1 MGKIVV
7 LDDNMVNMIAA
18 GEVIERPASV
28 VKELLENS
36 IDAGAGKVVV
46 NIDDGGR
53 KLISVV
59 DDGAGMDA
67 DDLSR
72 AFEPHATSK
81 ITTSADLLGI
91 STMGFR
97 GEALAS
103 IAAVSTVDVVSR
115 VADAIEASSLTI
127 DCGKKEEVAPSS
139 GDYGTT
145 IGVRNLFYKVPARRK
160 FLRTTN
166 TEMTHIT
173 EHFTR
178 IALAHCGLDMTL
190 IHNGRQLY
198 HLVGGG
204 NLRDRIAQL
213 IGRAL
218 ADDLIELESEERG
231 IRVFALLGRPNRAR
245 ANSKFQYV
253 FLNRRFIRDKFVT
266 HAIKEA
272 YRGLIEPNKFP
283 MVFLFLRMPPD
294 RYDVNVHPTK
304 IEVRFDNA
312 NLVHSQVLALLR
324 EKLLSMN
331 LEIDARLPTSA
342 ASLGPQQVTSG
353 VDEARRQRIAEA
365 MADFFKHHKPVA
377 GPQQHLGFP
386 APAHAKAARAGI
398 ASAGLQTTEKHE
410 PTVAAPPKKF
420 LQIHNSYIVTE
431 ADEGFIIIDQ
441 HALHERIIYEDLC
454 RKVSDGNL
462 QSQRLLMPET
472 FEVTDAQAEATKTNS
487 QLLEKMGIHLEPF
500 GPKTM
505 AIQAFPSML
514 AKVNRLEFV
523 QDLLDMLTDKTV
535 GLDAERLLHEV
546 LDMTACKAAIKA
558 GRALTEQEMVQ
569 LVADKDTIERAGR
582 CPHGRPTTIKFSLD
596 ELEKQFKRT

>member
-1 MGKIVV
+1 MGKILV

-36 IDAGAGKVVV
+36 IDAGASKVVV
-46 NIDDGGR
+46 NIEDGGR

-81 ITTSADLLGI
+81 ITTSLDLSSI

-103 IAAVSTVDVVSR
+103 IAAVSMVDIVSR
-115 VADAIEASSLTI
+115 VADSIEANRLTI
-127 DCGKKEEVAPSS
+127 DCGKKEEVAPCS

-145 IGVRNLFYKVPARRK
+145 IEVRDLFYKVPARRK
-160 FLRTTN
+160 FLRTAN

-178 IALAHCGLDMTL
+178 IALAHCRLDMTL
-190 IHNGRQLY
+190 THNNKQLY
-198 HLVGGG
+198 RLLGGD

-213 IGRAL
+213 VGSTL
-218 ADDLIELESEERG
+218 ADDLIELGGEEKG
-231 IRVFALLGRPNRAR
+231 ISIFALLGRPTQAR
-245 ANSKFQYV
+245 ANNKFQYI
-253 FLNRRFIRDKFVT
+253 FLNKRFIRDKFIG

-283 MVFLFLRMPPD
+283 MVFCFLQMPAEA
-294 RYDVNVHPTK
+294 YDVNVHPTK

-312 NLVHSQVLALLR
+312 NFVHSQVLALLR
-324 EKLLSMN
+324 EKLLNMN
-331 LEIDARLPTSA
+331 FEVDARLPTSA
-342 ASLGPQQVTSG
+342 VSLSAQGTVSSA
-353 VDEARRQRIAEA
+353 DEARRQRITEA
-365 MADFFKHHKPVA
+365 MADFFKQHKPVA
-377 GPQQHLGFP
+377 SSQQHLGFSGRGP
-386 APAHAKAARAGI
+386 SKTDYTGSASAVGQSAARQE
-398 ASAGLQTTEKHE
+398 QTV
-410 PTVAAPPKKF
+410 VAESRKY
-420 LQIHNSYIVTE
+420 LQIHDSYIVTE
-431 ADEGFIIIDQ
+431 ADEGFVIIDQ

-454 RKVSDGNL
+454 RKVSEGNL
-462 QSQRLLMPET
+462 ESQRLLIPET
-472 FEVTDAQAEATKTNS
+472 FELTDAQAEAIQANS
-487 QLLEKMGIHLEPF
+487 QLLDKMGILLEPF

-514 AKVNRLEFV
+514 AKVNRLQFV
-523 QDLLDMLTDKTV
+523 QDLLDMLTDKDI
-535 GLDAERLLHEV
+535 GPDAERLLHEA
-546 LDMTACKAAIKA
+546 LDMAACKAAIKA
-558 GRALTEQEMVQ
+558 GRTLTDEEMAQ
-569 LVADKDTIERAGR
+569 LVADKETIERAGR
-582 CPHGRPTTIKFSLD
+582 CPHGRPTTIKFTLS

>member
-1 MGKIVV
+1 MGKIIV

-36 IDAGAGKVVV
+36 IDAGASKVVV
-46 NIDDGGR
+46 NIEDGGR

-81 ITTSADLLGI
+81 ISTNTDLLGI

-115 VADAIEASSLTI
+115 VADSIEAGRLTI
-127 DCGKKEEVAPSS
+127 DCGKTEPVAPCS

-145 IGVRNLFYKVPARRK
+145 IEVRNVFYKVPARRK
-160 FLRTTN
+160 FLRTAN
-166 TEMTHIT
+166 TEMTHII

-178 IALAHCGLDMTL
+178 IALAHCQLDMTL
-190 IHNGRQLY
+190 THNNRQLY
-198 HLVGGG
+198 RLVGGG
-204 NLRDRIAQL
+204 NLKDRIRQL
-213 IGRAL
+213 VGATL
-218 ADDLIELESEERG
+218 ADDLIETQSEERG
-231 IRVFALLGRPNRAR
+231 IGIFALLGRPTQTR
-245 ANSKFQYV
+245 ANNKFQYI
-253 FLNRRFIRDKFVT
+253 FLNKRFIRDKFIT

-283 MVFLFLRMPPD
+283 MVFLFLQMPPD
-294 RYDVNVHPTK
+294 AYDVNVHPTK

-312 NLVHSQVLALLR
+312 NLVHSGVLALLR
-324 EKLLSMN
+324 EKLLGMN
-331 LEIDARLPTSA
+331 FDTSARLPTSA
-342 ASLGPQQVTSG
+342 VSLGAETVISSA
-353 VDEARRQRIAEA
+353 DEARRQRIAEA
-365 MADFFKHHKPVA
+365 MADFFKHHKPIA
-377 GPQQHLGFP
+377 SSQQHLGFSGP
-386 APAHAKAARAGI
+386 AHPKTGYNSSAPAAAQTGAEQEQAVVAG
-398 ASAGLQTTEKHE
+398 
-410 PTVAAPPKKF
+410 PRKF

-441 HALHERIIYEDLC
+441 HALHERIIYEDMC
-454 RKVSDGNL
+454 RKLSQGNL
-462 QSQRLLMPET
+462 QSQRLLIPET
-472 FEVTDAQAEATKTNS
+472 FEVTCAQAEAIESNS
-487 QLLEKMGIHLEPF
+487 ELLTKMGIQLEPF

-514 AKVNRLEFV
+514 AKGNRLRFV
-523 QDLLDMLTDKTV
+523 QDLLDMLTDKDI

-546 LDMTACKAAIKA
+546 LDMAACKAAIKA
-558 GRALTEQEMVQ
+558 GQTLTDEEMAQ
-569 LVADKDTIERAGR
+569 LAADKGTIERAGR

>member
-1 MGKIVV
+1 MGKIIV

-36 IDAGAGKVVV
+36 IDAGASKVVV
-46 NIDDGGR
+46 NIEDGGR

-67 DDLSR
+67 DDLSK

-81 ITTSADLLGI
+81 VGTSADLLGI

-103 IAAVSTVDVVSR
+103 IAAVSSVNVVSR
-115 VADAIEASSLTI
+115 VTDSIEAGRLTI
-127 DCGKKEEVAPSS
+127 DCGKAEPVSPCS

-160 FLRTTN
+160 FLRTAN
-166 TEMTHIT
+166 TEMTHII

-190 IHNGRQLY
+190 IHNSRQLY

-204 NLRDRIAQL
+204 SIRNRIAQL
-213 IGRAL
+213 LGTTV
-218 ADDLIELESEERG
+218 ADDLIKLESEEKG
-231 IRVFALLGRPNRAR
+231 ITIFALLGRPTQAR
-245 ANSKFQYV
+245 ANNKFQYV
-253 FLNRRFIRDKFVT
+253 FLNSRFIRDKFIG
-266 HAIKEA
+266 HAIREA

-283 MVFLFLRMPPD
+283 IVFLFLQMPPD

-312 NLVHSQVLALLR
+312 NLVHSAVLAALR
-324 EKLLSMN
+324 EKLLSIN
-331 LEIDARLPTSA
+331 FEVSAHLPTA
-342 ASLGPQQVTSG
+342 AVSLHAEQVTSSA
-353 VDEARRQRIAEA
+353 DEARRQRIAEA

-377 GPQQHLGFP
+377 SSQQHLGFSGP
-386 APAHAKAARAGI
+386 AQTKTARTGV
-398 ASAGLQTTEKHE
+398 ASAGRQTTEKHE

-454 RKVSDGNL
+454 RKVSGGNL
-462 QSQRLLMPET
+462 ESQRLLMPET
-472 FEVTDAQAEATKTNS
+472 FEITDAQAEAIKANA
-487 QLLEKMGIHLEPF
+487 QLFEKIGIQLEPF
-500 GPKTM
+500 GPRTM

-535 GLDAERLLHEV
+535 GLDVERLLHEV
-546 LDMTACKAAIKA
+546 LDMAACKAAIKA
-558 GRALTEQEMVQ
+558 GRTLTDEEMAQ
-569 LVADKDTIERAGR
+569 LIADKETIERAGR

>member
-36 IDAGAGKVVV
+36 IDAGASKVVV
-46 NIDDGGR
+46 NIEDGGR

-59 DDGAGMDA
+59 DDGAGMGA

-81 ITTSADLLGI
+81 INTSADLLGI

-115 VADAIEASSLTI
+115 VADSIEAGTLTI
-127 DCGKKEEVAPSS
+127 DCGTKEKIAPCS

-145 IGVRNLFYKVPARRK
+145 IEVRNLFYKVPARRK
-160 FLRTTN
+160 FLRTAN

-204 NLRDRIAQL
+204 SGRDRIAQL
-213 IGRAL
+213 LGGAV
-218 ADDLIELESEERG
+218 ADDLIELECEEKG
-231 IRVFALLGRPNRAR
+231 IKIFALLGRPTQTR
-245 ANSKFQYV
+245 ANNKFQYV
-253 FLNRRFIRDKFVT
+253 FLNRRFIRDKFIG
-266 HAIKEA
+266 HAVREA

-283 MVFLFLRMPPD
+283 MVFLFLQMPPD

-312 NLVHSQVLALLR
+312 NLVHSAVLAALR
-324 EKLLSMN
+324 EKLLSIN
-331 LEIDARLPTSA
+331 FEVGARIPAAAVSLQAGEVSSSA
-342 ASLGPQQVTSG
+342 
-353 VDEARRQRIAEA
+353 DEARRQRIAEA
-365 MADFFKHHKPVA
+365 MADFFKQHKPAA
-377 GPQQHLGFP
+377 GSQQHLGFSG
-386 APAHAKAARAGI
+386 PAHLKTGYRGSDPAAG
-398 ASAGLQTTEKHE
+398 QTTAEQAV
-410 PTVAAPPKKF
+410 VAGPKKF

-454 RKVSDGNL
+454 RKVSGGNL
-462 QSQRLLMPET
+462 ESQRLLMPET
-472 FEVTDAQAEATKTNS
+472 FEITDSQAEEIKANAP
-487 QLLEKMGIHLEPF
+487 LFEKVGIQLEPF
-500 GPKTM
+500 GPRTM

-514 AKVNRLEFV
+514 AKVNRLQFV

-546 LDMTACKAAIKA
+546 LDMAACKAAIKA
-558 GRALTEQEMVQ
+558 GRTLTDEEMAQ
-569 LVADKDTIERAGR
+569 LIADKDTIERAAR

>member
-36 IDAGAGKVVV
+36 IDAGAGRVVV
-46 NIDDGGR
+46 NIEDGGR

-81 ITTSADLLGI
+81 LSASADLLGI

-103 IAAVSTVDVVSR
+103 IAAVSTVEVVSR
-115 VADAIEASSLTI
+115 VADSIEASKLAI
-127 DCGKKEEVAPSS
+127 NCGKKEKVAPCS
-139 GDYGTT
+139 GACGTT
-145 IGVRNLFYKVPARRK
+145 IEVRNLFYKVPARRK
-160 FLRTTN
+160 FLRTAN
-166 TEMTHIT
+166 TEMTHII

-178 IALAHCGLDMTL
+178 IALAHCRLDMTL
-190 IHNGRQLY
+190 IHNSRQLY

-204 NLRDRIAQL
+204 NLRARIAKL
-213 IGRAL
+213 IGKTL
-218 ADDLIELESEERG
+218 ADDLIELQSEEKG
-231 IRVFALLGRPNRAR
+231 ITIFALLGRPTQTR
-245 ANSKFQYV
+245 ANNKFQYI
-253 FLNRRFIRDKFVT
+253 FLNGRFIRDKFIG
-266 HAIKEA
+266 HAIREA

-294 RYDVNVHPTK
+294 RFDVNVHPTK

-312 NLVHSQVLALLR
+312 NLVHSAVLAALR
-324 EKLLSMN
+324 EKLLSIN
-331 LEIDARLPTSA
+331 FEVSAHLPTA
-342 ASLGPQQVTSG
+342 PVSLHAGEVSSDA
-353 VDEARRQRIAEA
+353 DEARRQRIAEA
-365 MADFFKHHKPVA
+365 MADFFKQHKPVA
-377 GPQQHLGFP
+377 GSQQHLGFP
-386 APAHAKAARAGI
+386 ATAHSKTAYAAGTTK
-398 ASAGLQTTEKHE
+398 QTDAQQEHAVVAE
-410 PTVAAPPKKF
+410 PGKF

-454 RKVSDGNL
+454 RKVAEGNL

-472 FEVTDAQAEATKTNS
+472 FEVTCAQTEAIKANAP
-487 QLLEKMGIHLEPF
+487 LFEKIGIQLEPF

-505 AIQAFPSML
+505 AIQAFPSIL
-514 AKVNRLEFV
+514 AKVNRLQFV
-523 QDLLDMLTDKTV
+523 QDLLDMLTDKTI
-535 GLDAERLLHEV
+535 GLDTERLVHEV
-546 LDMTACKAAIKA
+546 LDMAACKAAIKA
-558 GRALTEQEMVQ
+558 GQALTDGEMAQ
-569 LVADKDTIERAGR
+569 LVADKDTIERAAR

>member
-1 MGKIVV
+1 MGKILV

-36 IDAGAGKVVV
+36 IDAGASKVVV
-46 NIDDGGR
+46 NIEDGGR

-59 DDGAGMDA
+59 DDGAGMGA

-81 ITTSADLLGI
+81 ITTSADLSNI

-103 IAAVSTVDVVSR
+103 IAAVSTVDIVSR
-115 VADAIEASSLTI
+115 VADSIEASRLTI
-127 DCGKKEEVAPSS
+127 DCGRKEEVAPCS

-145 IGVRNLFYKVPARRK
+145 IEVRDLFYKVPARRK
-160 FLRTTN
+160 FLRTAN
-166 TEMTHIT
+166 TEMTHII

-178 IALAHCGLDMTL
+178 IALAHCRLDMTL
-190 IHNGRQLY
+190 THNNKQLY
-198 HLVGGG
+198 RLLGGD

-213 IGRAL
+213 VGSTL
-218 ADDLIELESEERG
+218 ADDLIELQGEEKG
-231 IRVFALLGRPNRAR
+231 ISIFALLGRPTQAR
-245 ANSKFQYV
+245 ANNKFQYI
-253 FLNRRFIRDKFVT
+253 FLNKRFIRDKFVG

-283 MVFLFLRMPPD
+283 MVFCFLQMPAEA
-294 RYDVNVHPTK
+294 YDVNVHPTK

-324 EKLLSMN
+324 EKLLNMN
-331 LEIDARLPTSA
+331 FEVDARLPTSA
-342 ASLGPQQVTSG
+342 VSLSG
-353 VDEARRQRIAEA
+353 QGAVSSAAAARRQRITEA
-365 MADFFKHHKPVA
+365 MADFFKQHKPVA
-377 GPQQHLGFP
+377 SSQQHLGFSGP
-386 APAHAKAARAGI
+386 PRSKTDYTGSASAVGQSAARQE
-398 ASAGLQTTEKHE
+398 QTV
-410 PTVAAPPKKF
+410 VAESRKY
-420 LQIHNSYIVTE
+420 LQIHDSYIVTE
-431 ADEGFIIIDQ
+431 ADEGFVIIDQ

-454 RKVSDGNL
+454 RKVSGGNL
-462 QSQRLLMPET
+462 ESQRLLIPET
-472 FEVTDAQAEATKTNS
+472 FELTNAQAEAINSNS
-487 QLLEKMGIHLEPF
+487 QLLDKMGILLEPF

-514 AKVNRLEFV
+514 AKVNRLQFV
-523 QDLLDMLTDKTV
+523 QDLLDMLTDKDI
-535 GLDAERLLHEV
+535 GPDAERLLHEA
-546 LDMTACKAAIKA
+546 LDMAACKAAIKA
-558 GRALTEQEMVQ
+558 GRVLTDEEMAQ
-569 LVADKDTIERAGR
+569 LVADKETIERAGR
-582 CPHGRPTTIKFSLD
+582 CPHGRPTTIKFTLS